1 MAPWPGRR
9 MTGRTL
15 LVALLILA
23 TARVCGGGPTVDCS
37 ERFPVGSFALTLA
50 DVAPL
55 VSGMSGFR
63 VVHILKKPLP
73 MEKSGSG
80 DACEFVYA
88 GDVFELAAETA
99 PGSLVA
105 GCAGDFQGRGV
116 RDFAVLLRR
125 AGDARYVPHV
135 FLKRGPTFEVVEL
148 EAYASDD
155 SGWFGPFCQPK
166 PQNGIFRPPD
176 FEGTGR
182 RAEIPVVGDLITVG
196 WWTYYWRPDVGRF
209 GAVLTTD

>member
-1 MAPWPGRR
+1 
-9 MTGRTL
+9 L

-37 ERFPVGSFALTLA
+37 ERFPVGSLALTLA

-55 VSGMSGFR
+55 VRGVSGFR

-73 MEKSGSG
+73 MGKSGSG
-80 DACEFVYA
+80 DACEFRYA
-88 GDVFELAAETA
+88 GDVFELAAAGEFVYAAAVFELAAETA

-155 SGWFGPFCQPK
+155 SGWFGPF
-166 PQNGIFRPPD
+166 
-176 FEGTGR
+176 
-182 RAEIPVVGDLITVG
+182 
-196 WWTYYWRPDVGRF
+196 
-209 GAVLTTD
+209 